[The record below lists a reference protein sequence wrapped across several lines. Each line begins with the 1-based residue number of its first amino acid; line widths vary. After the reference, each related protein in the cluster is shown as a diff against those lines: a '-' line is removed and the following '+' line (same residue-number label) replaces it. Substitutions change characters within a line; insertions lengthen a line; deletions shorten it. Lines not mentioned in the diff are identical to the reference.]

1 MSEAEEQRDGRQSLA
16 HRVPDLA
23 ALELLLAV
31 ARLGSLGAAAR
42 EVGVTQPAASSRLR
56 SMERQ
61 LGVAL
66 VDRSPR
72 GSRLTDA
79 GALVTDWARRV
90 VEAAAAFDA
99 GARALRDRRD
109 SRLRVAASM
118 TIAEYLLPGW
128 LLALHAERPDTAVS
142 LLAGNS
148 AKVAELLLTGEAD
161 LGFVE
166 GLNVP
171 TGLDS
176 TVIARDRLI
185 VVTAPGHPWAR
196 RRRPL
201 TAQELAG
208 TPLILRERGSGTRQ
222 VLGRGARRP
231 GPAADRAVLDDGGEG
246 VRGQRR
252 GTLGPQRT
260 GGGGGAGDAAPGQHP
275 GRGRIAPPGPTSR
288 LADRPPP
295 HGPGPRTPLPDPRM
309 TNTSGTRVARNG
321 APSHHAPAP
330 GIAPQPPRLC
340 PSHGPFPSGATAP
353 AQGRGE
359 RRVQPTMHPHQAS
372 HRNPHGSAPLTAPF
386 QAGPLH
392 PLRGAGNCAPSHPG
406 PAPDNGPH
414 PRPQSLRTRRRPAPL
429 RRRL

>member
-1 MSEAEEQRDGRQSLA
+1 MSEAEGQSRRTESLA

-42 EVGVTQPAASSRLR
+42 EVGITQPAASSRIR

-128 LLALHAERPDTAVS
+128 LLALHAGRPDTAVS

-148 AKVAELLLTGEAD
+148 AKVAELLLAGEAD

-166 GLNVP
+166 GLTVP
-171 TGLDS
+171 AGLDS
-176 TVIARDRLI
+176 AVIAQDRLT

-201 TAQELAG
+201 TAEELAA

-222 VLGRGARRP
+222 VLDAALG
-231 GPAADRAVLDDGGEG
+231 GPARPLMELSSTTAVKASAVSGAGPSVLSELAVGEELAMRRLVSIPVEG
-246 VRGQRR
+246 VRLRR
-252 GTLGPQRT
+252 DLRAVWPKGHR
-260 GGGGGAGDAAPGQHP
+260 
-275 GRGRIAPPGPTSR
+275 PT
-288 LADRPPP
+288 
-295 HGPGPRTPLPDPRM
+295 
-309 TNTSGTRVARNG
+309 
-321 APSHHAPAP
+321 
-330 GIAPQPPRLC
+330 
-340 PSHGPFPSGATAP
+340 
-353 AQGRGE
+353 
-359 RRVQPTMHPHQAS
+359 
-372 HRNPHGSAPLTAPF
+372 
-386 QAGPLH
+386 
-392 PLRGAGNCAPSHPG
+392 G
-406 PAPDNGPH
+406 PARDLL
-414 PRPQSLRTRRRPAPL
+414 SLTRT
-429 RRRL
+429 

>member
-1 MSEAEEQRDGRQSLA
+1 MSEEYATADGRPAGSLA
-16 HRVPDLA
+16 HRVPDLG

-42 EVGVTQPAASSRLR
+42 EVGITQPAASSRIR

-148 AKVAELLLTGEAD
+148 AKVAELLLADEAD

-166 GLNVP
+166 GLTVP
-171 TGLDS
+171 AGLDS
-176 TVIARDRLI
+176 TVIAHDRLI

-201 TAQELAG
+201 TPEELAA

-222 VLGRGARRP
+222 VLDAALGGLARPLMELSSTTAVKASAVSGAGPSVLSELAVGEELGMRRLVSIP
-231 GPAADRAVLDDGGEG
+231 VEGVSLRRDLRAVWPTGHRPTGPARELLSLT
-246 VRGQRR
+246 RG
-252 GTLGPQRT
+252 
-260 GGGGGAGDAAPGQHP
+260 
-275 GRGRIAPPGPTSR
+275 
-288 LADRPPP
+288 
-295 HGPGPRTPLPDPRM
+295 
-309 TNTSGTRVARNG
+309 
-321 APSHHAPAP
+321 
-330 GIAPQPPRLC
+330 
-340 PSHGPFPSGATAP
+340 
-353 AQGRGE
+353 
-359 RRVQPTMHPHQAS
+359 
-372 HRNPHGSAPLTAPF
+372 
-386 QAGPLH
+386 
-392 PLRGAGNCAPSHPG
+392 
-406 PAPDNGPH
+406 
-414 PRPQSLRTRRRPAPL
+414 
-429 RRRL
+429 

>member
-1 MSEAEEQRDGRQSLA
+1 MAGRRERTSDRTAPDHAEPDRTASLA

-42 EVGVTQPAASSRLR
+42 EVGITQPAASSRIR

-148 AKVAELLLTGEAD
+148 AKVAELLLAGEAD

-166 GLNVP
+166 GLSVP

-176 TVIARDRLI
+176 AVIARDRLI
-185 VVTAPGHPWAR
+185 VVTAPAHPWAR

-201 TAQELAG
+201 TADELAA

-222 VLGRGARRP
+222 VLDAALGGLARPLIELSSTTAVKASAVSGAGPSVLSELAVGEELAMRRLVSIP
-231 GPAADRAVLDDGGEG
+231 VEGVSLRRDLRAVWPTGHRPTGPARELLSLT
-246 VRGQRR
+246 RG
-252 GTLGPQRT
+252 
-260 GGGGGAGDAAPGQHP
+260 
-275 GRGRIAPPGPTSR
+275 
-288 LADRPPP
+288 
-295 HGPGPRTPLPDPRM
+295 
-309 TNTSGTRVARNG
+309 
-321 APSHHAPAP
+321 
-330 GIAPQPPRLC
+330 
-340 PSHGPFPSGATAP
+340 
-353 AQGRGE
+353 
-359 RRVQPTMHPHQAS
+359 
-372 HRNPHGSAPLTAPF
+372 
-386 QAGPLH
+386 
-392 PLRGAGNCAPSHPG
+392 
-406 PAPDNGPH
+406 
-414 PRPQSLRTRRRPAPL
+414 
-429 RRRL
+429 

>member
-1 MSEAEEQRDGRQSLA
+1 MSEAEGTRRQGEGTGSLA

-42 EVGVTQPAASSRLR
+42 EVGITQPAASSRVR

-72 GSRLTDA
+72 GSRLTDE
-79 GALVTDWARRV
+79 GVLVTDWARRV
-90 VEAAAAFDA
+90 VEAAAVFDA

-148 AKVAELLLTGEAD
+148 AKVAELLLSGEAD

-166 GLNVP
+166 GLSAP
-171 TGLDS
+171 TGLDAV
-176 TVIARDRLI
+176 VIGHDRLI

-201 TAQELAG
+201 TAEELAR

-222 VLGRGARRP
+222 VLDAALGGLARPLIELSSTTAVKASAVSGAGPSVLSELVVREELALRRLV
-231 GPAADRAVLDDGGEG
+231 AVPVEG
-246 VRGQRR
+246 V
-252 GTLGPQRT
+252 
-260 GGGGGAGDAAPGQHP
+260 
-275 GRGRIAPPGPTSR
+275 
-288 LADRPPP
+288 
-295 HGPGPRTPLPDPRM
+295 
-309 TNTSGTRVARNG
+309 
-321 APSHHAPAP
+321 
-330 GIAPQPPRLC
+330 
-340 PSHGPFPSGATAP
+340 
-353 AQGRGE
+353 
-359 RRVQPTMHPHQAS
+359 
-372 HRNPHGSAPLTAPF
+372 
-386 QAGPLH
+386 
-392 PLRGAGNCAPSHPG
+392 
-406 PAPDNGPH
+406 
-414 PRPQSLRTRRRPAPL
+414 PL
-429 RRRL
+429 RRDLRAVWPKGHRPTGPARDLLSLTRA

>member
-1 MSEAEEQRDGRQSLA
+1 MSEEQGRRERAESLA

-42 EVGVTQPAASSRLR
+42 EVGITQPAASSRIR

-148 AKVAELLLTGEAD
+148 AKVAELLLSGEAD

-166 GLNVP
+166 GLTVP

-176 TVIARDRLI
+176 AVIAHDRLI

-201 TAQELAG
+201 TAQELAV

-222 VLGRGARRP
+222 VLDAALGGLARPLIELSSTTAVKASAVSGAGPSVLSELVVGEELSTRRLVSIP
-231 GPAADRAVLDDGGEG
+231 VEDVSLRRELRAVWPTGHRPTGPARELLSLT
-246 VRGQRR
+246 RG
-252 GTLGPQRT
+252 
-260 GGGGGAGDAAPGQHP
+260 
-275 GRGRIAPPGPTSR
+275 
-288 LADRPPP
+288 
-295 HGPGPRTPLPDPRM
+295 
-309 TNTSGTRVARNG
+309 
-321 APSHHAPAP
+321 
-330 GIAPQPPRLC
+330 
-340 PSHGPFPSGATAP
+340 
-353 AQGRGE
+353 
-359 RRVQPTMHPHQAS
+359 
-372 HRNPHGSAPLTAPF
+372 
-386 QAGPLH
+386 
-392 PLRGAGNCAPSHPG
+392 
-406 PAPDNGPH
+406 
-414 PRPQSLRTRRRPAPL
+414 
-429 RRRL
+429 

>member
-1 MSEAEEQRDGRQSLA
+1 MSEVKGRREGPEGSEPERTTSLA

-42 EVGVTQPAASSRLR
+42 EVGITQPAASSRIR

-90 VEAAAAFDA
+90 VEAAAAFDV

-148 AKVAELLLTGEAD
+148 AKVAELLLGGEAD

-166 GLNVP
+166 GLSIP

-176 TVIARDRLI
+176 AVIARDRLI

-196 RRRPL
+196 RKRPV
-201 TAQELAG
+201 TAEELAG

-222 VLGRGARRP
+222 VLDAALGGLARPLIELSSTTAVKASAVSGAGPSVLSELAVGEELAMRRLVSIP
-231 GPAADRAVLDDGGEG
+231 VEGVSLRRDLRAVWPTGHRPTGPARELLSLT
-246 VRGQRR
+246 RG
-252 GTLGPQRT
+252 
-260 GGGGGAGDAAPGQHP
+260 
-275 GRGRIAPPGPTSR
+275 
-288 LADRPPP
+288 
-295 HGPGPRTPLPDPRM
+295 
-309 TNTSGTRVARNG
+309 
-321 APSHHAPAP
+321 
-330 GIAPQPPRLC
+330 
-340 PSHGPFPSGATAP
+340 
-353 AQGRGE
+353 
-359 RRVQPTMHPHQAS
+359 
-372 HRNPHGSAPLTAPF
+372 
-386 QAGPLH
+386 
-392 PLRGAGNCAPSHPG
+392 
-406 PAPDNGPH
+406 
-414 PRPQSLRTRRRPAPL
+414 
-429 RRRL
+429 

>member
-1 MSEAEEQRDGRQSLA
+1 MAEAEGRHERTASLA

-42 EVGVTQPAASSRLR
+42 EVGITQPAASSRIR

-148 AKVAELLLTGEAD
+148 TKVAELLLSGEAD

-166 GLNVP
+166 GLTVP
-171 TGLDS
+171 SGLDA

-201 TAQELAG
+201 TARELAG

-222 VLGRGARRP
+222 VLDAALGGLARPLIELSSTTAVKASAVSGAGPSVLSELVVGEELAMRRLVSIP
-231 GPAADRAVLDDGGEG
+231 VEGVSLQRDLRAVWPTGHRPTGPARELLSLT
-246 VRGQRR
+246 RG
-252 GTLGPQRT
+252 
-260 GGGGGAGDAAPGQHP
+260 
-275 GRGRIAPPGPTSR
+275 
-288 LADRPPP
+288 
-295 HGPGPRTPLPDPRM
+295 
-309 TNTSGTRVARNG
+309 
-321 APSHHAPAP
+321 
-330 GIAPQPPRLC
+330 
-340 PSHGPFPSGATAP
+340 
-353 AQGRGE
+353 
-359 RRVQPTMHPHQAS
+359 
-372 HRNPHGSAPLTAPF
+372 
-386 QAGPLH
+386 
-392 PLRGAGNCAPSHPG
+392 
-406 PAPDNGPH
+406 
-414 PRPQSLRTRRRPAPL
+414 
-429 RRRL
+429 

>member
-1 MSEAEEQRDGRQSLA
+1 MSEVEGPGGRGEGAGSLA

-42 EVGVTQPAASSRLR
+42 EVGITQPAASSRVR

-79 GALVTDWARRV
+79 GVLVTDWARRV

-99 GARALRDRRD
+99 GARALRDRRE

-148 AKVAELLLTGEAD
+148 ARVAELLLSGEAD

-166 GLNVP
+166 GLSVP
-171 TGLDS
+171 AGLDAV
-176 TVIARDRLI
+176 VIGHDRLI

-196 RRRPL
+196 RR
-201 TAQELAG
+201 
-208 TPLILRERGSGTRQ
+208 
-222 VLGRGARRP
+222 
-231 GPAADRAVLDDGGEG
+231 
-246 VRGQRR
+246 
-252 GTLGPQRT
+252 
-260 GGGGGAGDAAPGQHP
+260 
-275 GRGRIAPPGPTSR
+275 
-288 LADRPPP
+288 
-295 HGPGPRTPLPDPRM
+295 
-309 TNTSGTRVARNG
+309 
-321 APSHHAPAP
+321 
-330 GIAPQPPRLC
+330 
-340 PSHGPFPSGATAP
+340 
-353 AQGRGE
+353 
-359 RRVQPTMHPHQAS
+359 
-372 HRNPHGSAPLTAPF
+372 
-386 QAGPLH
+386 
-392 PLRGAGNCAPSHPG
+392 
-406 PAPDNGPH
+406 
-414 PRPQSLRTRRRPAPL
+414 
-429 RRRL
+429 